1 MADYLDID
9 DLKTEAIGLI
19 FDTLLENLER
29 HVFVTLVHE
38 IYTESASYA
47 EVREALFEVMFNDLI
62 KSPRWDWDWIND
74 LYHDSEFGRDLL
86 FFWPIKEEL
95 VSIGKRYTSD
105 KERIIEPDDGGL
117 GSDLPIWSE
126 RNCQNFWE
134 LVTSYNFYWNVSKV
148 LCLPLDCVLAWTRR
162 GLVSSISAGSAI
174 TPHQVQSD
182 HNPRVG

>member
-1 MADYLDID
+1 MKNALEFLYKGKYTEVSGDFLHSAKSIPCFHARMFAMADYLDID

-117 GSDLPIWSE
+117 GSDLPI
-126 RNCQNFWE
+126 
-134 LVTSYNFYWNVSKV
+134 
-148 LCLPLDCVLAWTRR
+148 
-162 GLVSSISAGSAI
+162 
-174 TPHQVQSD
+174 
-182 HNPRVG
+182 